1 MDTELLREP
10 IADPAPA
17 AGGGDHCTATLC
29 LRQPLSF
36 RTDAVPSPA
45 RLAGGRDGVPSMM
58 SLGDPGWRGHYSA
71 LQVVSMWRLTSSHR
85 WGRDNGGDW
94 EGVSMGQTGAGSHH
108 SCPQF
113 IARTRQ
119 LESQLLSA
127 LLWKD
132 LPSCC
137 YPCPR
142 ARRRAC
148 GLPRPVLLGG
158 CRGGECGRAPQPRPA
173 LALPWVGYAPEGQ
186 GQFLSIVAPS
196 QLCPCS
202 SPCPSGAGAAAPS
215 VAGPGNRTLTCFPDT
230 LHPAL

>member
-36 RTDAVPSPA
+36 CTDAVPSPA

-142 ARRRAC
+142 ARRRPVWIAPAGSLVLC
-148 GLPRPVLLGG
+148 FWGGVEEESVAEHPSPVLLWRCHGLAMLLK
-158 CRGGECGRAPQPRPA
+158 GRASFC
-173 LALPWVGYAPEGQ
+173 L
-186 GQFLSIVAPS
+186 
-196 QLCPCS
+196 
-202 SPCPSGAGAAAPS
+202 
-215 VAGPGNRTLTCFPDT
+215 
-230 LHPAL
+230 